1 MHKNMV
7 CIIIKLKNVT
17 KLKKVLIKDIK
28 SVYNNALTR
37 NRQERTQLRLHTIES
52 GDPQRVWLRVST
64 IFLPYFL
71 KKSNNLSQQE
81 EEKRKCH
88 RIKEKALS
96 IHSSCVS

>member
-37 NRQERTQLRLHTIES
+37 GRKERSEDCTQ
-52 GDPQRVWLRVST
+52 
-64 IFLPYFL
+64 
-71 KKSNNLSQQE
+71 
-81 EEKRKCH
+81 
-88 RIKEKALS
+88 
-96 IHSSCVS
+96 

>member
-17 KLKKVLIKDIK
+17 KLKKVLIQDIK

-37 NRQERTQLRLHTIES
+37 NKQERTPSSLHTTVS
-52 GDPQRVWLRVST
+52 ANPQRDWLRVPT

-88 RIKEKALS
+88 RIKEKVLS
-96 IHSSCVS
+96 IHSSCVL